1 MNDHRVCH
9 DGEGYSKR
17 EQILAAA
24 YEVFSGKGYHR
35 ATIDEIIAL
44 ADTGKGTVYNY
55 FVNKEQLFYTLIREK
70 SAPFEQELTA
80 LAESDLL
87 ALEKVEAV
95 IRLFLR
101 FYVRHANLWRVMMH
115 EIRAFGTQGASNFKP
130 AQLEKYRDVFKQTIS
145 FLETILQS
153 GVEQGVLRNC
163 DIAKAALG
171 LYSVIVAM
179 AFQNMVNE
187 DIDSS
192 AQSIADVFLYG
203 VAKVK

>member
-1 MNDHRVCH
+1 MNDHRDCH
-9 DGEGYSKR
+9 DDESCSKR

-24 YEVFSGKGYHR
+24 YEVFSSKGYHR

-55 FVNKEQLFYTLIREK
+55 FVNKEQLFYTVIREK
-70 SAPFEQELTA
+70 NAPFEQELTA
-80 LAESDLL
+80 LVDCDLL
-87 ALEKVEAV
+87 ALEKVEAA

-115 EIRAFGTQGASNFKP
+115 EIRAFGTQGAANFKP
-130 AQLEKYRDVFKQTIS
+130 AQLEKYRDNFKKTMG
-145 FLETILQS
+145 FLETILHS
-153 GVEQGVLRNC
+153 GVEQGVLRPC
-163 DIAKAALG
+163 DVAKAALG

-187 DIDSS
+187 DIDST
-192 AQSIADVFLYG
+192 AKSIADVFLYG
-203 VAKVK
+203 VAKTE